1 VLASNETLLRRLRGL
16 QLSLLDYSMAS
27 SIKTCL
33 LRHLKEYY
41 ASIHPDVREKVEEY
55 NLSVYWVMAGSIPSY
70 MRYCELPRLEGV
82 SNTTLALA
90 LGCGDPD
97 TLNELMYQL
106 LHGVVGD
113 LWKFNTTYTGLLPDS
128 RAPRRT
134 VAVAGAL
141 NAVPEAWEM
150 EKFNLAELQA
160 CGYVVAF
167 TWHEKTVFAR
177 LDNLEAKPACPGAR
191 QEEGIPVPV

>member
-1 VLASNETLLRRLRGL
+1 V
-16 QLSLLDYSMAS
+16 
-27 SIKTCL
+27 
-33 LRHLKEYY
+33 
-41 ASIHPDVREKVEEY
+41 VREDVENY

-106 LHGVVGD
+106 LYGVVGK
-113 LWKFNTTYTGLLPDS
+113 LWKFNTTYTGLLPDN

-141 NAVPEAWEM
+141 GAVPERWEM
-150 EKFNLAELQA
+150 EKFNLAEQQA

-167 TWHEKTVFAR
+167 TWHEKTVFTR
-177 LDNLEAKPACPGAR
+177 FDNLEVKPVCPGAR
-191 QEEGIPVPV
+191 QEEGILVPV

>member
-1 VLASNETLLRRLRGL
+1 MPWNARRVAE
-16 QLSLLDYSMAS
+16 M
-27 SIKTCL
+27 
-33 LRHLKEYY
+33 
-41 ASIHPDVREKVEEY
+41 Y
-55 NLSVYWVMAGSIPSY
+55 NLSVYWVMAGSMPSY

-82 SNTTLALA
+82 ANTTLALA

-106 LHGVVGD
+106 LHGVVEN

-141 NAVPEAWEM
+141 NAVPERWEM
-150 EKFNLAELQA
+150 EAFNLTERRA

-167 TWHEKTVFAR
+167 TWHEKSVFTR
-177 LDNLEAKPACPGAR
+177 FDNLEVKPACPGAR
-191 QEEGIPVPV
+191 QEEGIPSIPMPV